1 MFMDAAELLYEIL
14 SNLTVLS
21 ERTPVLVACNKQD
34 LQFARKAT
42 MVESDLEK
50 EMEKL
55 RKVKKAIQDES
66 TKMGYL
72 ESLKK
77 NFSFGDIQVPVQF
90 CECSITTE
98 KMEEVYRFVNN

>member
-1 MFMDAAELLYEIL
+1 MFMDAAELLYDIL

-21 ERTPVLVACNKQD
+21 EKTPILVACNKQD

-42 MVESDLEK
+42 MVEIDLEK

-55 RKVKKAIQDES
+55 RKVRKAIQDES

-77 NFSFGDIQVPVQF
+77 NFSFGDIQVPV
-90 CECSITTE
+90 
-98 KMEEVYRFVNN
+98 